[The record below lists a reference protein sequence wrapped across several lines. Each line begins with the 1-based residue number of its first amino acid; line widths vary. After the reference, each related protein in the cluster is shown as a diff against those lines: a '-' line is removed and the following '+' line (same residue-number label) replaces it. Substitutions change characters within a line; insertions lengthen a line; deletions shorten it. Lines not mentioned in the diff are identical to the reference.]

1 MKEKI
6 SLNPILVK
14 ARFVII
20 MLISILSMSPKTFAY
35 VDHSAAD
42 APLMPGMKIVAGI
55 DKDEFFILDKDE
67 ALPHSRTQQAGHE
80 ARTSTIINQQRPK
93 NPRPQF
99 AQPRNKKNKPAQI
112 KTAIHK
118 LSEKQA
124 NENFA
129 QHVKT
134 VLNHHLKTPS
144 IKKYVH
150 SKKTSASLHGKKP
163 SVRKRMSGRKHISLQ
178 RNSIVSSHLSN
189 RKSLNQT
196 VMKKSENRNPVKK
209 MIKRKQIK
217 TARINHQPHR
227 KLSKRNKPIITYAT
241 LLREMKQKTG
251 LAKNSTLNRDRRFTL
266 NHPVHYS
273 KNNKKLRRHKNP
285 KRYFIAGLTR
295 NKTSRF
301 SKGKLGKL
309 PNHIKIA
316 KHHKAQFIKH
326 STA

>member
-6 SLNPILVK
+6 SLNQILVN
-14 ARFVII
+14 AAFLMI
-20 MLISILSMSPKTFAY
+20 MLISIFLVPLRSLANM
-35 VDHSAAD
+35 DESAAN

-67 ALPHSRTQQAGHE
+67 ALPHSHTQQASNQAHL
-80 ARTSTIINQQRPK
+80 STVVNQQRPK

-99 AQPRNKKNKPAQI
+99 AQPRKKKNKSAQI

-129 QHVKT
+129 LHVKT
-134 VLNHHLKTPS
+134 VLNHHLKTPT

-163 SVRKRMSGRKHISLQ
+163 LVRKRMSGRKHIRLQ

-196 VMKKSENRNPVKK
+196 VMKKSENRNSVKK

-217 TARINHQPHR
+217 TARINHQPNR

-266 NHPVHYS
+266 NHPDHYS